1 MYSDKAK
8 VMVAEQVINMLTN
21 NTLEGNGGE
30 SFIGWLED
38 GDVFYNAEC
47 YTAEEIDEA
56 MSLARKISDD
66 MDNISWE
73 LDVTRVH

>member
-1 MYSDKAK
+1 MYSNKAK
-8 VMVAEQVINMLTN
+8 VMVAEQVINMLAN
-21 NTLEGNGGE
+21 NTLEGNAGE

-38 GDVFYNAEC
+38 GEIFRNAGC